1 MLCPLMADFIIITID
16 EIVATMKEVEGGEG
30 EGGVG
35 ATMAEDVETTTNLQT
50 DKVNLLPLLQPRQTH
65 GPPFLLRRKK
75 INHESFAM

>member
-1 MLCPLMADFIIITID
+1 MLCRLTTDFIIITID
-16 EIVATMKEVEGGEG
+16 EIVATMKEVEEG

-50 DKVNLLPLLQPRQTH
+50 DKVSNLLPLLQPRQTH

-75 INHESFAM
+75 MIHESFAM